1 MPVYDYLAC
10 CCILVEPREK
20 QLGTDFKTTVKT
32 AKLMV
37 EKVEN
42 RTEFKLVGYGLLK
55 VTQLT
60 KMGKLLLDMALFKC
74 IDDLAYGSAIRFNEN
89 YL

>member
-1 MPVYDYLAC
+1 MPVYNYLAC

-20 QLGTDFKTTVKT
+20 QLGTEFKTTLKT

-37 EKVEN
+37 EN
-42 RTEFKLVGYGLLK
+42 RTDFKLVGQGLLK

-60 KMGKLLLDMALFKC
+60 KMGKLLMDMALFKC